1 MFYSK
6 IGAEQ
11 GQFTMDEMINGICD
25 KLVNRHPHIYGD
37 VTANDEETVKQN
49 WEKLKLKEGKKS
61 VLGGVPEAL
70 PATIKALRLQE
81 KARQTGFE
89 WDNATQVWDK
99 VQEESNEL
107 QQAVQTGNREEIE
120 AEFGDLVFSLVNY
133 ARFLQVDPEQALE
146 KTNRKFIKRFTE
158 METRAMGMNRNLL
171 DMTLEEMDEIWN
183 QIKKEQPH

>member
-1 MFYSK
+1 
-6 IGAEQ
+6 
-11 GQFTMDEMINGICD
+11 
-25 KLVNRHPHIYGD
+25 
-37 VTANDEETVKQN
+37 
-49 WEKLKLKEGKKS
+49 
-61 VLGGVPEAL
+61 
-70 PATIKALRLQE
+70 
-81 KARQTGFE
+81 
-89 WDNATQVWDK
+89 
-99 VQEESNEL
+99 
-107 QQAVQTGNREEIE
+107 